1 MSIHATMWCTVEE
14 ARHQWPRVVEFHLKE
29 TEWGRVGGG
38 SGMLSDC
45 LKGKGFSLGVMK
57 MFRN

>member
-1 MSIHATMWCTVEE
+1 MA
-14 ARHQWPRVVEFHLKE
+14 ARCRIPSEGNRM
-29 TEWGRVGGG
+29 GSGGG
-38 SGMLSDC
+38 GGGMLSDC